1 GVLFGSPP
9 KRKIWGFSCVM
20 EQPCLSCV
28 APTTQI
34 IIRTISMIYSEP
46 TNRLPEIELG
56 RNPPRYGRPIAVL
69 GTRPAFYAA
78 IFLGGALLLG
88 AISYFM
94 STTATTNAVM
104 FPDATTGQGSKA

>member
-1 GVLFGSPP
+1 
-9 KRKIWGFSCVM
+9 
-20 EQPCLSCV
+20 
-28 APTTQI
+28 
-34 IIRTISMIYSEP
+34 MIYSEP

-104 FPDATTGQGSKA
+104 FPDATTGQGSKAPDILSMTPAPITAPAPQALPMPTPDPSPAINIAPNP